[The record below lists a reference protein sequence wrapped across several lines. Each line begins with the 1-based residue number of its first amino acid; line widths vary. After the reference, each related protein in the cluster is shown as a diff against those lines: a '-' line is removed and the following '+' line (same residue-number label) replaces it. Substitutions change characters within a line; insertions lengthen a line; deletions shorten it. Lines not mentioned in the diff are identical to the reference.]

1 MTLDSISLGPLQF
14 DQPVWLALVPVC
26 AALLVWI
33 GRQSLSGMGT
43 ISRRV
48 ALAIRLVVILLI
60 ASALARPSW
69 RREAE
74 SVNITII
81 LDKSES
87 VPKDLQ
93 RSAEAWLREAS
104 RRYRAGDLVSRIA
117 VARDALVQNLP
128 ASPADETD
136 AIQLAGTDGTNL
148 AEAGRLGMATK
159 PADAANRLLFVS
171 DFNETIG
178 DVRSFAET
186 AAAANIPIDVVIL
199 PYSHE
204 NEVIVDRVVVPSTAR
219 MGQNINLRVLIT
231 SLKPTTGRLTLLI
244 NGEPV
249 DLDAD
254 SPEMSRRI
262 ALDEGL
268 NALWVPIS
276 LPRAGPQTF
285 RAVFEPD
292 DPAADSIKENNESL
306 AVTFVQSEGRVL
318 IISPDIAEAA
328 PIDRALTESR
338 IACEVV
344 APAQAPQSLIELQ
357 AYDGVIMV
365 NTPSDLIPIRLQEEL
380 KSYVHD
386 LGGGLMMVG
395 GPDSFGAGGWLGSPL
410 ADALP
415 IKLDP
420 PQKRQMPR
428 GALVL
433 VMHSCEMPEGNYW
446 AKQTGLAAINNLSR
460 LDLIGIVEYNF
471 SRDATWVH
479 PLTEVGNRSA
489 VTRAMNSL
497 TYGDAPSFDTMLRKA
512 YEGLSTADAGARH
525 MIVMSDG
532 DPSFTDFNLLNLCR
546 AAKISISTVL
556 VFPHE
561 RSATGPSGQ
570 TMKMIADRTG
580 GKFYPIVDQGQFAQ
594 LPSIFVKEAQIVKR
608 SLIWEGPPFTP
619 TLVNAVAEPVRG
631 LGGSVPPIQGYV
643 VAADREGLSVVTLRG
658 KENDPILAHWQH
670 GLGKVVAFTS
680 DAGQRWARSWPSWG
694 RYRAFW
700 DGHVRWMMRPGGN
713 ADMRIVTEDLGDK
726 TRVIVEALDAGGERM
741 NFVRFFPRVVGP
753 EGTAEAVELR
763 QVGPG
768 RYEGVFDSARAGA
781 YVANFKYIAP
791 PETPG
796 GQPRE
801 GNLQVAVTRPFA
813 DEYRTLRDNAP
824 LGRLIA
830 ERTGG
835 RVLDLSSSPDQV
847 NLWLRDGLKMPV
859 AVRPIWLL
867 VSLLAIAL
875 FLVDVAVRRVRIDP
889 QLIAAAVRRGL
900 GQGKS
905 RGSEQTGTLLE
916 VRKRAQAGMSA
927 KATTSEQREALR
939 MAARADEQ
947 TARAKFEASASE
959 LAGAKENLAVPT
971 FDDSA
976 RASPSQ
982 RTQAQSAADAGEGG
996 LARLRK
1002 AKERAREDM
1011 KDEGG
1016 GEKRER

>member
-1 MTLDSISLGPLQF
+1 MTLASFTFGPLQF
-14 DQPVWLALVPVC
+14 DQPMWLVLVPVC
-26 AALLVWI
+26 AALVVWI

-43 ISRRV
+43 TARRV
-48 ALAIRLVVILLI
+48 ALGVRLVVILLI
-60 ASALARPSW
+60 AMALARPSW
-69 RREAE
+69 RRDAE
-74 SVNITII
+74 NVNVTVVI
-81 LDKSES
+81 DASES
-87 VPKDLQ
+87 VPKDL
-93 RSAEAWLREAS
+93 RRNAELWIEEAS
-104 RRYRAGDLVSRIA
+104 KRYRAGDLISRITA
-117 VARDALVQNLP
+117 ARDVLVQNLP
-128 ASPADETD
+128 SSPRDTPDDIRLGA
-136 AIQLAGTDGTNL
+136 TDGTNL

-159 PADAANRLLFVS
+159 PADMANRLLFVS

-186 AAAANIPIDVVIL
+186 AAAAKVPIDVVIL
-199 PYSHE
+199 PYRYE
-204 NEVIVDRVVVPSTAR
+204 NEVIVERVVVPSTAR
-219 MGQNINLRVLIT
+219 MGQNVNLRVLIT

-249 DLDAD
+249 DLDSE
-254 SPEMSRRI
+254 SPELSRQV

-292 DPAADSIKENNESL
+292 DARADSIKENNESL

-318 IISPDIAEAA
+318 IISPDVSEAA

-365 NTPSDLIPIRLQEEL
+365 NTPSDLVPMRLQEEL

-386 LGGGLMMVG
+386 LGGGFMMVG

-433 VMHSCEMPEGNYW
+433 VMHSCEMPQGNYW

-460 LDLIGIVEYNF
+460 LDLVGIVEYNF
-471 SRDATWVH
+471 RTDATWVH
-479 PLTEVGNRSA
+479 PISEVGNRA
-489 VTRAMNSL
+489 AATRAMNSL
-497 TYGDAPSFDTMLRKA
+497 TYGDAPSFDTMLQLA
-512 YEGLSTADAGARH
+512 YTGLVAADAGAKH
-525 MIVMSDG
+525 MIVLSDG
-532 DPSFTDFNLLNLCR
+532 DPSFTNTGLLAQCR
-546 AAKISISTVL
+546 AAKISISTVM
-556 VFPHE
+556 VYPHE

-570 TMKMIADRTG
+570 TMRRIAEGTG
-580 GKFYPIVDQGQFAQ
+580 GKYHAVVDQGQFAE
-594 LPSIFVKEAQIVKR
+594 LPSIFIKEAQIVKR
-608 SLIWEGPPFTP
+608 SLIWEGAPFAP
-619 TLVNAVAEPVRG
+619 TVVNAIAEPMRG

-643 VAADREGLSVVTLRG
+643 VAADREGLSVVTVRG

-680 DAGQRWARSWPSWG
+680 DAGQRWARSWPTWG
-694 RYRAFW
+694 RYKAFW
-700 DGHVRWMMRPGGN
+700 EGHVRWMMRPGGN
-713 ADMRIVTEDLGDK
+713 ADMRVITEDLGDK
-726 TRVIVEALDAGGERM
+726 TRVVVEALDANGERM

-753 EGTAEAVELR
+753 GGSAESIELR

-768 RYEGVFDSARAGA
+768 RYEGVFDSARSGA
-781 YVANFKYIAP
+781 YVANFKYVAP

-801 GNLQVAVTRPFA
+801 GNLQIAVTRPFA

-835 RVLDLSSSPDQV
+835 RVMDLSQNPAQV
-847 NLWLRDGLKMPV
+847 ELWLRDRLTMPV
-859 AVRPIWLL
+859 ALRPIWLL
-867 VSLLAIAL
+867 VALLAIGL

-916 VRKRAQAGMSA
+916 VRKRAQAGMAA

-939 MAARADEQ
+939 MAARNDQQ
-947 TARAKFEASASE
+947 TAAAKFEASAEE
-959 LAGAKENLAVPT
+959 LAASKQNLAVPT
-971 FDDSA
+971 FEDGGRVAPAQRA
-976 RASPSQ
+976 RASD
-982 RTQAQSAADAGEGG
+982 AAEAGEGG

-1011 KDEGG
+1011 KDDEGQG
-1016 GEKRER
+1016 G

>member
-1 MTLDSISLGPLQF
+1 MTLASITLGPLQF
-14 DQPVWLALVPVC
+14 DQPVWLALVVVC
-26 AALLVWI
+26 GALVVWI

-43 ISRRV
+43 TARRV
-48 ALAIRLVVILLI
+48 ALGVRLVVILLI
-60 ASALARPSW
+60 AAALARPSW

-74 SVNITII
+74 NVNVTVI

-93 RSAEAWLREAS
+93 RSAESWLREAS
-104 RRYRAGDLVSRIA
+104 RRYRAGDLISRIA
-117 VARDALVQNLP
+117 VAREALVQNLP
-128 ASPADETD
+128 ASPADEAD

-159 PADAANRLLFVS
+159 PADTANRLLFVS

-178 DVRSFAET
+178 DVRSFADT
-186 AAAANIPIDVVIL
+186 AAAAGVPIDVVIL
-199 PYSHE
+199 PYNHE

-219 MGQNINLRVLIT
+219 MGQNVNLRVLIT

-254 SPEMSRRI
+254 GPGLSRRV

-318 IISPDIAEAA
+318 IIAPDTSEAE

-338 IACEVV
+338 IACEVIT
-344 APAQAPQSLIELQ
+344 PAQAPQSLIELQ
-357 AYDGVIMV
+357 AWDAVIMV
-365 NTPSDLIPIRLQEEL
+365 NTPSDQIAMRLQEEL
-380 KSYVHD
+380 KAYVHD

-415 IKLDP
+415 VRLDP

-433 VMHSCEMPEGNYW
+433 VMHSCEMPQGNYW

-460 LDLIGIVEYNF
+460 LDLIGVVEYNF

-479 PLTEVGNRSA
+479 PITEVGNRTA

-497 TYGDAPSFDTMLRKA
+497 TFGDAPSFDTMLRLA
-512 YEGLSTADAGARH
+512 YNGLVAADAGAKH

-532 DPSFTDFNLLNLCR
+532 DPSFTDFNLLNQCR

-556 VFPHE
+556 VYPHE

-570 TMKMIADRTG
+570 QMKMIADRTG

-608 SLIWEGPPFTP
+608 SLIWEGPPFSP
-619 TLVNAVAEPVRG
+619 TMVNAVAEPVRG

-643 VAADREGLSVVTLRG
+643 VAADRDGLSVVTLRG

-694 RYRAFW
+694 KYRAFW

-713 ADMRIVTEDLGDK
+713 ADMRVVTEDLGDK
-726 TRVIVEALDAGGERM
+726 TRVVVEALDASGERM
-741 NFVRFFPRVVGP
+741 NFVRFFPRVVRP
-753 EGTAEAVELR
+753 DGTAEAVEMR

-781 YVANFKYIAP
+781 YVANLKYVAP

-813 DEYRTLRDNAP
+813 DEFRTLRDNAP

-835 RVLDLSSSPDQV
+835 RVIDLSQSPGQV
-847 NLWLRDGLKMPV
+847 DLWLRDGLKMPV

-867 VSLLAIAL
+867 VALLAVAL

-889 QLIAAAVRRGL
+889 QLIAAAVRRAMGR
-900 GQGKS
+900 GAS

-916 VRKRAQAGMSA
+916 ARKRARAGMAA
-927 KATTSEQREALR
+927 KASTAEQREALR
-939 MAARADEQ
+939 TAARADEQ
-947 TARAKFEASASE
+947 IAKAKFEVSASE
-959 LAGAKENLAVPT
+959 LAAAKENLAVPT
-971 FDDSA
+971 FDDA
-976 RASPSQ
+976 PRAAPSQ
-982 RTQAQSAADAGEGG
+982 RKQAEAAADAGEGG

-1011 KDEGG
+1011 KDGDG
-1016 GEKRER
+1016 KR